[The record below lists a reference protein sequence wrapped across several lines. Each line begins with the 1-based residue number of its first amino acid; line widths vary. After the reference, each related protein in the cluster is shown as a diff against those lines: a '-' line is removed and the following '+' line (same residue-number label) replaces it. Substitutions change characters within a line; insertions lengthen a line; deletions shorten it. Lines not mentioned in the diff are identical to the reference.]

1 MHQIDIE
8 CRDRR
13 KQHGH
18 KYQQQHC
25 DIQQASE
32 QQKQEEQK
40 QEEQKQEE
48 QPAAEQDVS
57 KGEPKMD
64 KQETARLLQ
73 MVRDKEKQ
81 RNADRKAKVTRIQSA
96 PAGKDW

>member
-1 MHQIDIE
+1 MDLDAVAAVIE
-8 CRDRR
+8 GKR
-13 KQHGH
+13 
-18 KYQQQHC
+18 
-25 DIQQASE
+25 
-32 QQKQEEQK
+32 
-40 QEEQKQEE
+40 EQKQEE

>member
-1 MHQIDIE
+1 MLFELFQFLFPNQE
-8 CRDRR
+8 RALAAYR
-13 KQHGH
+13 
-18 KYQQQHC
+18 
-25 DIQQASE
+25 
-32 QQKQEEQK
+32 QKQKEA
-40 QEEQKQEE
+40 